1 MNEELAK
8 KMINPY
14 YFTDINL
21 RNGYNINLDSHHIN
35 QANSKVTIEPIY
47 PEFGNEFRY
56 NNKILNEMAIIYARL
71 INQ

>member
-1 MNEELAK
+1 MNEELAE

-21 RNGYNINLDSHHIN
+21 RNGYNINLDSHHIS
-35 QANSKVTIEPIY
+35 QANSKVTIEPNY
-47 PEFGNEFRY
+47 PEIGNEFRY
-56 NNKILNEMAIIYARL
+56 INKILKEMAIIYARL